1 MEGIGIL
8 SENLVDASQDL
19 PRRTGEVAACR
30 WVGNEQAASPSD
42 GAGSGAPDAPA
53 DQRDRSRAEET
64 LELDP
69 AFVSALTGR
78 PFHADRRQDLVGTFG
93 AQLQA
98 GHLADADPIE
108 QDGGAGPQTRDG
120 TLEAHPVGSPLAET
134 PVLFSQ

>member
-30 WVGNEQAASPSD
+30 WVGNEQGRLAV
-42 GAGSGAPDAPA
+42 GRCRKRRAGRPA

-69 AFVSALTGR
+69 AFVSALTGVVR
-78 PFHADRRQDLVGTFG
+78 STLTVARTSSGRSALNCRRVTS
-93 AQLQA
+93 
-98 GHLADADPIE
+98 P
-108 QDGGAGPQTRDG
+108 TRI
-120 TLEAHPVGSPLAET
+120 PLNRTAEPSRKPET
-134 PVLFSQ
+134 EPSKRTR